1 VGFSGRPTAASS
13 ELGYSCKNWCLVLE
27 TASKKCKA
35 SVIAESGWSP
45 VEAGD
50 VGRIFDGSCT
60 TEQFV
65 CSHSDMAASGT
76 CCTENHSY
84 SVPVTDLLH

>member
-1 VGFSGRPTAASS
+1 M
-13 ELGYSCKNWCLVLE
+13 
-27 TASKKCKA
+27 
-35 SVIAESGWSP
+35 
-45 VEAGD
+45 EAGD

-76 CCTENHSY
+76 ASGTENHSY
-84 SVPVTDLLH
+84 SVPVADLLH